1 MNLLHVPLNT
11 SRFKM
16 KGTLIIHVK
25 GADGH
30 LIRTVQKRNTITF
43 NAGDMVRA
51 LLAQRGTDPAAIEL
65 QLGSMRFGMSDTA
78 ATRYDLD
85 LLNEAVAVRQELD
98 DTHKVNGVSGELSLQ
113 ATLGTG
119 DANGLPS
126 PLTEAGLFTRGTVWN
141 NNVGG
146 NLKLWARQVHAPIT
160 KTSAISLDYNWT
172 LQFTT

>member
-1 MNLLHVPLNT
+1 MGLITIPLNT

-25 GADGH
+25 DADGR
-30 LIRTVQKRNTITF
+30 LIRTVHKRNTITY
-43 NAGDMVRA
+43 NAGDAVRA
-51 LLAQRGTDPAAIEL
+51 LLAQRTTDPAATEL
-65 QLGSMRFGMSDTA
+65 ALGSMRFGMSNTA

-85 LLNEAVAVRQELD
+85 LLNEAVGARQELD
-98 DTHKVNGVSGELSLQ
+98 DSHKVNGVSGELSLQ

-119 DANGLPS
+119 DANGLPN
-126 PLTEAGLFTRGTVWN
+126 PLQEAGLFTRGTVWN

-146 NLKLWARQVHAPIT
+146 NLKLWARQVHAPIL
-160 KTSAISLDYNWT
+160 KSSAISLDYNWT

>member
-1 MNLLHVPLNT
+1 MNLLQVSLRP
-11 SRFKM
+11 SRLKM

-25 GADGH
+25 DVHGRI
-30 LIRTVQKRNTITF
+30 IRTVFKRNTITYS
-43 NAGDMVRA
+43 AGDLVRA
-51 LLAQRGTDPAAIEL
+51 LLCQRTTDPAATEL
-65 QLGSMRFGMSDTA
+65 QLGSMRFGMGTTS

-85 LLNEAVAVRQELD
+85 LVSEATAVRQELTD
-98 DTHKVNGVSGELSLQ
+98 AKKVNGVSGELSLL

-119 DANGLPS
+119 DANGLPN

-160 KTSAISLDYNWT
+160 KTSAISLDYTWVI
-172 LQFTT
+172 QFTA